1 MHPTIESLTP
11 AQLAAVYNHHTDTP
25 VKKFENRE
33 KGARRL
39 LALLAKIEVDPADA
53 IAAVIPSAAQP
64 AGTKALDIVGYLAP
78 TADAHQAAAVP
89 AKAKRQPTLRAKLAA
104 RRAEAEAAA
113 PALQTPAGPFG
124 DAPLPDDPDWTP
136 ADVGFGDKIEDD
148 ARQAAHDAA
157 YQAGYTAGYGE
168 GHGIGFDAGKN
179 AAKTPRAKAA
189 AAPRAASTGTTGNAR
204 TLIVAACSRPEGAT
218 SAELFE
224 TTGWKYASW
233 SHQLKL
239 ISAKTGAAT
248 EIRKVDGTTRYF
260 VTAR

>member
-78 TADAHQAAAVP
+78 TADARQTAEADAIFAAVP
-89 AKAKRQPTLRAKLAA
+89 TKAKRQPTLRAKLAA
-104 RRAEAEAAA
+104 RRAEAEASD
-113 PALQTPAGPFG
+113 PALQAPAAPTA
-124 DAPLPDDPDWTP
+124 DAL
-136 ADVGFGDKIEDD
+136 
-148 ARQAAHDAA
+148 ARKAALDAA